1 MKHEDQI
8 EFYHCPLCGIPTGNY
23 VDENEKH
30 DCPVE
35 KEMRQEDEQKS
46 MTNTDKLN
54 IVHFGGESKEVIEA
68 EDRWHDEQMTNTEKR
83 LELFDEKFPEIH
95 GTNTIG
101 TGEMRGYIKE
111 FLTDSIQQAIVE
123 DRARV
128 VGLVK
133 NNKDPYMLPA
143 TEERFLKDLSSL
155 DINNKE
161 ND

>member
-111 FLTDSIQQAIVE
+111 FLTESIQQAVE
-123 DRARV
+123 
-128 VGLVK
+128 
-133 NNKDPYMLPA
+133 
-143 TEERFLKDLSSL
+143 EERERVDNKIEEYFDGLMVVSLPQATKDSL
-155 DINNKE
+155 LDSFREINNK
-161 ND
+161 